1 MREIRYEELDQY
13 IGLPVFDGESYEN
26 CKILEAYTVSE
37 KKIGIL
43 FKENSFSNYSQYYK
57 GRNKEKLNI
66 FTSKEIEEIKT
77 NRSISREKNQ
87 KLISRNF

>member
-1 MREIRYEELDQY
+1 MREIKYEELDQY

-26 CKILEAYTVSE
+26 CKILEAYTVKE

-43 FKENSFSNYSQYYK
+43 FRENNFSNYNQYYI
-57 GRNKEKLNI
+57 GRDKEKLNI

-77 NRSISREKNQ
+77 NRSIFREKNQ
-87 KLISRNF
+87 QIINRNF